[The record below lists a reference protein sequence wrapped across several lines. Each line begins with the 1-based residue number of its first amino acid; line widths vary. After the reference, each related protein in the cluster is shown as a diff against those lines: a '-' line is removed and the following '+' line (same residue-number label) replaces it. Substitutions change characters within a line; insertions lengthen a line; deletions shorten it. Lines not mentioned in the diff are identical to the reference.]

1 MSDLVL
7 QDITKTFGATVA
19 VDELS
24 FKVEPGEFVCIL
36 GPSGCGKT
44 TTLRLIAGFEQPDA
58 GRILIGGRDLT
69 NVPPQRRDIGV
80 VFQSYAL
87 FPHMTVSQN
96 VAFGLE
102 MRNMGRSE
110 IQSSVA
116 DVLSLVRLGELAS
129 RYPNQL
135 SGGQQQRV
143 ALARALA
150 IRPRLLLL
158 DEPLSN
164 LDAKLRDDMREEIR
178 RIQREV
184 GITAIFVT
192 HDQSEAFALANRVAV
207 MDRGRLQQI
216 ADPVSIYENP
226 ANATVG
232 SFIGQANVLDGTIVS
247 IASGAVRVALEGG
260 TEILGAGAG
269 LLPGVSCKA
278 FIKHERVSVARIPHA
293 QVENGFAGRI
303 VGKTYLGNSTSYAI
317 GTAASL
323 TLKAIVP
330 NRAGF
335 EHFEIGDDVFAAWA
349 AADCQ
354 VFPA

>member
-7 QDITKTFGATVA
+7 EGISKRFGDTIA
-19 VDELS
+19 VDDLALS
-24 FKVEPGEFVCIL
+24 ASPGEFIAIL

-44 TTLRLIAGFEQPDA
+44 TTLRMIAGFEHPDA
-58 GRILIGGRDLT
+58 GRIYIDGLDVT
-69 NVPPQRRDIGV
+69 DVPPQRRNIGV

-87 FPHMTVSQN
+87 FPHMTVFRN

-102 MRNMGRSE
+102 MRNVGRAE
-110 IQSSVA
+110 ITASVEST
-116 DVLSLVRLGELAS
+116 LSLVRLGELAG
-129 RYPNQL
+129 RYPHQL

-192 HDQSEAFALANRVAV
+192 HDQSEAFALADRVAV
-207 MDRGRLQQI
+207 MDQGRLQQI
-216 ADPVSIYENP
+216 ADPMSIYQNP
-226 ANATVG
+226 ANATVS
-232 SFIGQANVLDGTIVS
+232 SFIGQSNILDGRVVEVT
-247 IASGAVRVALEGG
+247 AEHVRVALDDRVQLLCRG
-260 TEILGAGAG
+260 LGLSCGAR
-269 LLPGVSCKA
+269 CKA
-278 FIKHERVSVARIPHA
+278 YVKHERMSLLRSRPEMP
-293 QVENGFAGRI
+293 ENSLAGRI
-303 VGKTYLGNSTSYAI
+303 VGKTYLGEATSYAI
-317 GTAASL
+317 ATDGL
-323 TLKAIVP
+323 TLKAVIP

-335 EHFEIGDDVFAAWA
+335 EHFEVGDEVFAAWA
-349 AADCQ
+349 ASDAR

>member
-7 QDITKTFGATVA
+7 QSISKTFGSAVA
-19 VDELS
+19 VHDLS
-24 FKVEPGEFVCIL
+24 FSVAPGEFIAIL

-44 TTLRLIAGFEQPDA
+44 TTLRMIAGFERPDA
-58 GRILIGGRDLT
+58 GRILIDGMDMT

-87 FPHMTVSQN
+87 FPHMTVAQN

-102 MRNMGRSE
+102 MRRIARE
-110 IQSSVA
+110 EVQASVA
-116 DVLSLVRLGELAS
+116 AALSLVRLGELAG

-192 HDQSEAFALANRVAV
+192 HDQSEAFALADRVAV

-216 ADPVSIYENP
+216 ADPESIYEKP
-226 ANATVG
+226 ANAIVS
-232 SFIGQANVLDGTIVS
+232 SFVGQANVLTGKALSV
-247 IASGAVRVALEGG
+247 AANNVRVMLNGQA
-260 TEILGAGAG
+260 EILCTGAGAS
-269 LLPGVSCKA
+269 PGAPCKA
-278 FIKHERVSVARIPHA
+278 FIKHERILLARGRSN
-293 QVENGFAGRI
+293 QFENLFAGRI
-303 VGKTYLGNSTSYAI
+303 TGRTYLGDSTSYVIAVAGSVI
-317 GTAASL
+317 I
-323 TLKAIVP
+323 KAVVP
-330 NRAGF
+330 NRGEF
-335 EHFEIGDDVFAAWA
+335 EHFDIGEDVFAGWNAT
-349 AADCQ
+349 DSQ
-354 VFPA
+354 VFVE

>member
-19 VDELS
+19 VEELS
-24 FKVEPGEFVCIL
+24 FKAEPGEFVCIL

-44 TTLRLIAGFEQPDA
+44 TTLRLIAGFERPDA

-102 MRNMGRSE
+102 MRNMGRSRNCVLGCRRAVAGRGSANWRAGTRT
-110 IQSSVA
+110 SSA
-116 DVLSLVRLGELAS
+116 AASSSALRSPALWRYGLAC
-129 RYPNQL
+129 
-135 SGGQQQRV
+135 
-143 ALARALA
+143 
-150 IRPRLLLL
+150 LLL

-192 HDQSEAFALANRVAV
+192 HDQSEAFALADRVAV
-207 MDRGRLQQI
+207 MDRGPAAAEI
-216 ADPVSIYENP
+216 ADPMSIYENP

-232 SFIGQANVLDGTIVS
+232 SFIGQANVLDGTVGVDCIRHGPGCARS
-247 IASGAVRVALEGG
+247 GG
-260 TEILGAGAG
+260 TEILGVGVG
-269 LLPGVSCKA
+269 LSPGTPCKA
-278 FIKHERVSVARIPHA
+278 FVKHERVSLVRVQPA
-293 QVENGFAGRI
+293 QVENRFAGRI
-303 VGKTYLGNSTSYAI
+303 VGKTYVGNSTSYGM
-317 GTAASL
+317 GTGPPNL
-323 TLKAIVP
+323 TLKGDVVP
-330 NRAGF
+330 NRAG
-335 EHFEIGDDVFAAWA
+335 
-349 AADCQ
+349 
-354 VFPA
+354 

>member
-7 QDITKTFGATVA
+7 QGISKAFADAVA
-19 VDELS
+19 VEDLS
-24 FKVEPGEFVCIL
+24 FSVEPGEFIAIL

-44 TTLRLIAGFEQPDA
+44 TTLRMIAGFEQPDT
-58 GRILIGGRDLT
+58 GRILIDGRDLT

-87 FPHMTVSQN
+87 FPHMTVAQN
-96 VAFGLE
+96 VAFGLQ
-102 MRNMGRSE
+102 MRKVERT
-110 IQSSVA
+110 QLQASVVDA
-116 DVLSLVRLGELAS
+116 LSLVRLGEFAS

-192 HDQSEAFALANRVAV
+192 HDQSEAFALADRVAV

-216 ADPVSIYENP
+216 ADPQSIYEKP
-226 ANATVG
+226 ANA
-232 SFIGQANVLDGTIVS
+232 IVS
-247 IASGAVRVALEGG
+247 SFVGHANIFEGKVVSLVAPKVKVMLEDRSEVLCTGTSVSPGADCR
-260 TEILGAGAG
+260 
-269 LLPGVSCKA
+269 A
-278 FIKHERVSVARIPHA
+278 FIKHERVALARVRPEEF
-293 QVENGFAGRI
+293 ENVFAGRI
-303 VGKTYLGNSTSYAI
+303 AARTYLGDSTSYAVAI
-317 GTAASL
+317 AHNIVV
-323 TLKAIVP
+323 KAIAP

-335 EHFEIGDDVFAAWA
+335 EQFDIGDDVFTAWSA
-349 AADCQ
+349 VDSQ

>member
-7 QDITKTFGATVA
+7 EGISKRFGYAIA
-19 VDELS
+19 VDDLS
-24 FKVEPGEFVCIL
+24 LRVAPGEFIAIL

-44 TTLRLIAGFEQPDA
+44 TTLRMIAGFEHPDT
-58 GRILIGGRDLT
+58 GRIFMDGHDMTG
-69 NVPPQRRDIGV
+69 VPPQRRNIGV

-87 FPHMTVSQN
+87 FPHMTVFQN
-96 VAFGLE
+96 VSFGLE
-102 MRNMGRSE
+102 MRSTGRAE
-110 IQSSVA
+110 IEASVKST
-116 DVLSLVRLGELAS
+116 LSLVRLGELAG
-129 RYPNQL
+129 RYPHQL

-192 HDQSEAFALANRVAV
+192 HDQAEAFALADRVAV
-207 MDRGRLQQI
+207 MDQGRLQQI
-216 ADPVSIYENP
+216 ADPMSIYQNP
-226 ANATVG
+226 ANATVS
-232 SFIGQANVLDGTIVS
+232 SFIGQSNILDGSVVAVT
-247 IASGAVRVALEGG
+247 AEGVRVALNGK
-260 TEILGAGAG
+260 IKVLGLGPGLSAGAR
-269 LLPGVSCKA
+269 CKA
-278 FIKHERVSVARIPHA
+278 YIKYECISLLRSRPDKP
-293 QVENGFAGRI
+293 ENSFAGRI
-303 VGKTYLGNSTSYAI
+303 AGKTYLGDSTSYAVAVEGLI
-317 GTAASL
+317 
-323 TLKAIVP
+323 LKAVVP

-335 EHFEIGDDVFAAWA
+335 EHFDVGDEVYVAWA
-349 AADCQ
+349 AADVR

>member
-7 QDITKTFGATVA
+7 HNVSKRFGDAVA
-19 VDELS
+19 VEDLS
-24 FKVEPGEFVCIL
+24 FSVEPGEFVSIL

-44 TTLRLIAGFEQPDA
+44 TTLRMIAGFERPDA
-58 GRILIGGRDLT
+58 GRIVLDGRDMT
-69 NVPPQRRDIGV
+69 DVPPQRRNIGV

-87 FPHMTVSQN
+87 FPHMTVFQN

-102 MRNMGRSE
+102 MRRIGRAE
-110 IQSSVA
+110 VEGAVA
-116 DVLSLVRLGELAS
+116 STLGLVRLGELAG

-192 HDQSEAFALANRVAV
+192 HDQSEAFALADRVAV
-207 MDRGRLQQI
+207 MDGGRLQQI
-216 ADPVSIYENP
+216 ADPMSVYQYP
-226 ANATVG
+226 ANATVS
-232 SFIGQANVLDGTIVS
+232 SFIGQSNVLDGTVMS
-247 IASGAVRVALEGG
+247 VGAGHVRVALGDNAEIVCVGEGAPP
-260 TEILGAGAG
+260 GAR
-269 LLPGVSCKA
+269 CKA
-278 FIKHERVSVARIPHA
+278 FIKHERIAVLRDPPEEA
-293 QVENGFAGRI
+293 ENRFAGR
-303 VGKTYLGNSTSYAI
+303 VAGKTYLGDTTSYAV
-317 GTAASL
+317 AAAGL
-323 TLKAIVP
+323 VLKAVVP
-330 NRAGF
+330 NRDGF
-335 EHFEIGDDVFAAWA
+335 AHFDVGDAVFVAWA
-349 AADCQ
+349 AAYSP